1 MLDPEY
7 LEKFSDQLLAII
19 DVLTISI
26 VTDMSR
32 RIAKMGRISDT
43 TKHQA
48 HIIQNAGIV
57 YQDAIKRVSQ
67 VSGYTNREVER
78 MFYEAGIK
86 NLKNESV
93 IYKRAG
99 KDTVTL
105 TQSYGMQKIL
115 NSNISKTKGQL
126 SNLTMTTANK
136 AQFSF
141 IEACN
146 KASMKVQ
153 TGAFSYDKAIAD
165 AIKEVAQ
172 QGTEVLYPSGHVD
185 KLDVGTRRA
194 VLTGV
199 NQTSA
204 QMNLQY
210 AEEMD
215 CDYVETTAHSGA
227 RPDHAIWQGKVF
239 CISGKDAKY
248 PNFYESTGYGTGPG
262 LCGWNCRHNFYAFF
276 PGISTPAYTKEMLED
291 YNAKKYEYNGKKHTE
306 YEVSQMQRAQ
316 ERRIRHTK
324 RELSGFDSAIK
335 ATDDDVLK
343 QTLQK
348 EFELSSVKLKQQESA
363 LKDFCRQ
370 TGRRVES
377 ARTQI
382 HAVLDKQ
389 GNIIG
394 FNRSVAQRAVQANK
408 RQIHNK
414 YKGYFGT
421 KNATETIDYL
431 NKIKYNGE
439 KCLLDGFIKGVDS
452 GEISALTGFDAYRK
466 IAHEIDSKLIGL
478 KTEDGVTLKSYATH
492 FVNRVVGQSS
502 HPHPG
507 KRMGVPVDVVKD
519 ALIHPIEIRKPRE
532 MKNGDVRVE
541 YIGQKCRVIISIR
554 DFILIQTN
562 PRS

>member
-19 DVLTISI
+19 DGLTMSI

-32 RIAKMGRISDT
+32 RIAKMGRISDA

-67 VSGYTNREVER
+67 VSGYTNREVDR
-78 MFYEAGIK
+78 MFYEAGVK
-86 NLKNESV
+86 NLRNESV
-93 IYKRAG
+93 IYRRAG
-99 KDTVTL
+99 KDTVSL
-105 TQSYGMQKIL
+105 AQSSGMQKIL

-136 AQFSF
+136 AQSSF
-141 IEACN
+141 INACN
-146 KASMKVQ
+146 KATMKVQ

-172 QGTEVLYPSGHVD
+172 QGTEVFYPSGHVD
-185 KLDVGTRRA
+185 KLDVAMRRA

-199 NQTSA
+199 NQASA

-210 AEEMD
+210 AEEMG

-276 PGISTPAYTKEMLED
+276 PGISTPAYTKDMLEG
-291 YNAKKYEYNGKKHTE
+291 YNAKKYEYNGKTHTE
-306 YEVSQMQRAQ
+306 YEVSQMQRIQ
-316 ERRIRHTK
+316 ERRIRSTK
-324 RELSGFDSAIK
+324 RELAGFDSAIK
-335 ATDDDVLK
+335 VTDDDVLK

-363 LKDFCRQ
+363 LKEFCKQ

-377 ARTQI
+377 ARTQV
-382 HAVLDKQ
+382 HAALDGN
-389 GNIIG
+389 GNIVG
-394 FNRSVAQRAVQANK
+394 FNKSVAQKAVWGNK
-408 RQIHNK
+408 RYQKIEESSIIK
-414 YKGYFGT
+414 VSDKQFGKKIGKHT
-421 KNATETIDYL
+421 KEYGLNPKSSLDRKKMRHTILEIVEKADEVIEGTWRGQTGSVIYY
-431 NKIKYNGE
+431 IYGE
-439 KCLLDGFIKGVDS
+439 DVVVTK
-452 GEISALTGFDAYRK
+452 
-466 IAHEIDSKLIGL
+466 
-478 KTEDGVTLKSYATH
+478 EDGEFVTILKGGAT
-492 FVNRVVGQSS
+492 NARIKNS
-502 HPHPG
+502 
-507 KRMGVPVDVVKD
+507 
-519 ALIHPIEIRKPRE
+519 RK
-532 MKNGDVRVE
+532 
-541 YIGQKCRVIISIR
+541 
-554 DFILIQTN
+554 
-562 PRS
+562 